1 VRPIF
6 NPKVVVCKV
15 NANQADFL
23 GAHVNGELHRHV
35 GGVSVV
41 RESVVNDIDGAN
53 AIIQFEFYDR
63 DFARALFVR
72 SVSKEIGRAALF
84 NVFESIPFVLAFVVD
99 VEKVRGLEE
108 STNIIDPDGNTLP
121 WIK

>member
-1 VRPIF
+1 MRPIF

-41 RESVVNDIDGAN
+41 RESVVNDVDGAN

-63 DFARALFVR
+63 DFAVPLLVR
-72 SVSKEIGRAALF
+72 SVREQIGRAALF
-84 NVFESIPFVLAFVVD
+84 DVLESIPFVLGFVVD
-99 VEKVRGLEE
+99 VK
-108 STNIIDPDGNTLP
+108 
-121 WIK
+121 